1 MVALDPSLGT
11 GGDPAGIQV
20 FELPTFKQVGEW
32 QHNRTPIQQ
41 QVGILT
47 EITKYLAEV
56 VPNTSIYYSVE
67 NNTVGEAALI
77 SISEIGEENI
87 RGIFLSEPK
96 RMGGGGRR
104 YRKGFNTTNSSKI
117 SACAKLKNLIESR
130 RMTVVSRPLISE
142 LKTFV
147 AHGASYAAK
156 PGETDDLVMSLI
168 LIVRMAQML
177 QSFDSQLD
185 LKMKDSLEDIIEPL
199 PFYIM

>member
-1 MVALDPSLGT
+1 
-11 GGDPAGIQV
+11 
-20 FELPTFKQVGEW
+20 
-32 QHNRTPIQQ
+32 
-41 QVGILT
+41 
-47 EITKYLAEV
+47 
-56 VPNTSIYYSVE
+56 
-67 NNTVGEAALI
+67 
-77 SISEIGEENI
+77 
-87 RGIFLSEPK
+87 
-96 RMGGGGRR
+96 MGGGGRR

-185 LKMKDSLEDIIEPL
+185 LKMKDSLEDIVEPM
-199 PFYIM
+199 PFFIT